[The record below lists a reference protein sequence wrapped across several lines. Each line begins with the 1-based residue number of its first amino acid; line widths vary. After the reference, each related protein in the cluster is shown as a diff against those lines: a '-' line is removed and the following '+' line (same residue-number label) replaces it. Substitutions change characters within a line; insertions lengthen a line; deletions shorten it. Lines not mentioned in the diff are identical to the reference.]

1 MRRLGCAA
9 LALLLLGAPAFAAE
23 LRGLD
28 KISGQA
34 RTFKA
39 NLNTPVTF
47 GSLRIVVRAC
57 QQRPPEET
65 PPEAAAYL
73 TITETRGEGANAT
86 EPVFQGWMFASSPAL
101 NALEHP
107 TYDVWVV
114 SCNN

>member
-1 MRRLGCAA
+1 MMRCLFLAAA
-9 LALLLLGAPAFAAE
+9 LMSLALPAAAAE

-28 KISGQA
+28 KVSGQA

-39 NLNTPVTF
+39 QLNQPVTF

-73 TITETRGEGANAT
+73 TVTETRGEGAKKDD
-86 EPVFQGWMFASSPAL
+86 PIFQGWMFASSPAL

-107 TYDVWVV
+107 TYDVWVI